1 LTKKKNAENVLCD
14 SGLCVCGGSNT
25 KPGFAFWPLG
35 LCLDTP
41 FFFFPPIHFAS
52 ARHQCQL
59 LFTPDPG
66 HSFAACVQKDYLF
79 LFLSSFHP
87 ANGRGVYKSWKQSL
101 LVTLP
106 LTHTHCPWAD
116 AFSPDVF
123 LTQILFGIFSKT
135 SLIDLS

>member
-1 LTKKKNAENVLCD
+1 MFFVTLVCACVGVVIQSLVLLF
-14 SGLCVCGGSNT
+14 G
-25 KPGFAFWPLG
+25 PWGFAWTHLS
-35 LCLDTP
+35 

-123 LTQILFGIFSKT
+123 LTQILFGIFSKN
-135 SLIDLS
+135 LAN